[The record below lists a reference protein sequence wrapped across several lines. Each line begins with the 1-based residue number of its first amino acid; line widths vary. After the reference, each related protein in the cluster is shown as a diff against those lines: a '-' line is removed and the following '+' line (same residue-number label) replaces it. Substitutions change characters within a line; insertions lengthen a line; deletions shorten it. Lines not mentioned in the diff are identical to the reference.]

1 MMRRKQTYIIPTICV
16 VHLDGRENLADFDL
30 TSQTINEGDAKQ
42 GDFFDDDEAQ
52 FEERPWGEV
61 SY

>member
-52 FEERPWGEV
+52 FEERP
-61 SY
+61 